1 MPVSP
6 TEKVLGFEEQLS
18 IALKDISPKDIKKQS
33 DLNDEEIVGLSV
45 IYLWAETTKIKVLKN
60 FADDF
65 LALRISRHRMGR
77 REIVSLGYGAAEPE
91 RKRLRSLRELFM
103 GIR

>member
-33 DLNDEEIVGLSV
+33 DLDDEEIVGLSV
-45 IYLWAETTKIKVLKN
+45 IYLWAETTKIKTLKT